1 MFEKRLQ
8 IPQAEI
14 VVIGNEVISGLIE
27 ESNSRVISLRL
38 QEAGVDVSR
47 VTAVGDDAAA
57 IAEAADEA
65 LGRVDLVITTG
76 GLGATHDDI
85 TKNVLARLFHSGF
98 RKDESVRVAIEK
110 FFRRR
115 GRDMPDYALEQ
126 CSVPEKA
133 DILHNEKGSAP
144 GLLFHRDG
152 KKLYA
157 LPGVPL
163 EMEHLL
169 DKFVLPGLAAH
180 GKQRIAHRI
189 LKTTGITESG
199 LWQKIGSIQSLES
212 QVTVASLP
220 SHLGV
225 RIRLSACGAGD
236 LSAKLDAA
244 ERHIREKAGDCIYG
258 VDEETLEGIVGSLL
272 RARNLTL
279 AVAESCTGGLIG
291 HRITNVAGSSDY
303 FLEGVVTYSNEAK
316 MNRLGVGG
324 ELLSRHGAVSREVAV
339 AMAEGIRRLSG
350 ADIGLSVTGIAG
362 PAGGSRGKP
371 VGLTYIALDAAA
383 GGWCDKFLFPQDR
396 VRNKERAAQA
406 ALNGLR
412 RWLMRKP

>member
-1 MFEKRLQ
+1 MFGKQPQ

-27 ESNSRVISLRL
+27 ETNSRVISLRL
-38 QEAGVDVSR
+38 QEVGVDVCR

-57 IAEAADEA
+57 ITEAVDGA
-65 LGRVDLVITTG
+65 LGRADLVIATG

-85 TKNVLARLFHSGF
+85 TKDVLARLFHSGF
-98 RKDESVRVAIEK
+98 REDGRVLASIEK

-115 GRDMPDYALEQ
+115 GRAVPDYALEQ
-126 CSVPEKA
+126 GSVPEKA
-133 DILHNEKGSAP
+133 DILYNEQGTAP

-152 KKLYA
+152 KMLYA
-157 LPGVPL
+157 LPGVPR
-163 EMEHLL
+163 EMIHLL
-169 DKFVLPGLAAH
+169 EKFILPGLALR
-180 GKQRIAHRI
+180 GKRKIAHRM

-199 LWQKIGSIQSLES
+199 LWQKIGSAEPLERR
-212 QVTVASLP
+212 VVVASLP

-225 RIRLSACGAGD
+225 RIRLSACGEGD
-236 LSAKLDAA
+236 LSARLEAA
-244 ERHIREKAGDCIYG
+244 EKYIRARAGDCIYG
-258 VDEETLEGIVGSLL
+258 VDDETLEGVVGGLL

-303 FLEGVVTYSNEAK
+303 FLEGAVTYSNAAK
-316 MNRLGVGG
+316 INRLGVDR
-324 ELLSRHGAVSREVAV
+324 ELLDRHGAVSRETAV
-339 AMAEGIRRLSG
+339 AMAAGVRRVCG

-362 PAGGSRGKP
+362 PAGGSREKP
-371 VGLTYIALDAAA
+371 VGLTYIALNAAA
-383 GGWCDKFLFPQDR
+383 GGWCEKFIFPQDR
-396 VRNKERAAQA
+396 VHNKERAAQA

-412 RWLMRKP
+412 RWLADKT